1 MTKSVITLVVMT
13 LSLITSSSI
22 EAQDR
27 KRQDTLGVFVQDG
40 WIEKMDKY
48 ASYKA
53 AMTNDIEVFTVD
65 TKTNDIEL
73 YPNTSSFLRLSF
85 NYAFIS
91 LNFKFAPSFFPGN
104 GNDEKEKGETKSISF
119 GADFTFKHWVQSL
132 HYYTGKGY
140 YLNNTKDYEPG
151 WEKGD
156 PYIQFPELRY
166 FCIQGST
173 GYSFNEKFSV
183 KSLTTQTERQ
193 VKNAGTFLPMLAYR
207 YYIINND
214 EELSASVTSTQKS
227 NNFEVSLGAGYYYTF
242 VVKRDFYFS
251 IGATPSIGML
261 FMKLYTR
268 TPGNTEVSRQQDPLF
283 RLDSRVAL
291 GYNGVRFFTGVL
303 INATSTAFEQENT
316 QVINSNAR
324 MNYQLHVGYRFQAPK
339 KLRDKVGYVLDA
351 GKKQ

>member
-1 MTKSVITLVVMT
+1 MARSIVFSTLTMVLLLAT
-13 LSLITSSSI
+13 GYYALAQ
-22 EAQDR
+22 EASQR
-27 KRQDTLGVFVQDG
+27 DTLGVFVQDG

-73 YPNTSSFLRLSF
+73 YPNTSTFLRLSF

-132 HYYTGKGY
+132 HCYTGKGY
-140 YLNNTKDYEPG
+140 YLNNTKDYQPD

-166 FCIQGST
+166 FSIQGST

-193 VKNAGTFLPMLAYR
+193 IKNAGTFLPMLAYR
-207 YYIINND
+207 YYIIDND
-214 EELSASVTSTQKS
+214 EKFSATVTSTQKS
-227 NNFEVSLGAGYYYTF
+227 NNLEVSLGAGYYYTF
-242 VVKRDFYFS
+242 IIQRDFYVS
-251 IGATPSIGML
+251 VGAVPSIGML
-261 FMKLYTR
+261 FMKLDTR
-268 TPGNTEVSRQQDPLF
+268 MPGNTEITRQQDPLF
-283 RLDSRVAL
+283 RVDGRAAL
-291 GYNGVRFFTGVL
+291 GYNGVRFFTGFL
-303 INATSTAFEQENT
+303 MNATSTAFEQEGT

-324 MNYQLHVGYRFQAPK
+324 VNYQLHIGYRFQAPK
-339 KLRDKVGYVLDA
+339 KLRDKVGYIQNA
-351 GKKQ
+351 GKK